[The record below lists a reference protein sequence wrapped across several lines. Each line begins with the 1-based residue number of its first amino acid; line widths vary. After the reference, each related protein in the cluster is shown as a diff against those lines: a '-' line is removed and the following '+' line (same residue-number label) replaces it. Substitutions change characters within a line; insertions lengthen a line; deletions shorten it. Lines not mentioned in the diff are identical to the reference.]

1 MHKYIENRINLHTC
15 IRVVCVGLFLCFNF
29 SAYGAEPLDLN
40 TALQNTYRACVNIDD
55 DLHDLKVLAGVN
67 TAVTGVGTGLGIG
80 AVATGFA
87 KASTDKEIE
96 ELEKEL
102 ERLSNEYEGPQPTQA
117 DKDVFLRE
125 CEEYEASNPNNINVE
140 IDELTKK
147 SKKLGNWRT
156 GLLAG
161 NTATN
166 IAGAIISSKTI
177 KNKDL
182 QEQIDACISA
192 TKELNEAIIAAKVSG
207 EDIGEAKQIY
217 EACREYEYVDISPIN
232 NRGKGALISASVG
245 AGLGGVG
252 TVTSAIANTDKTRN
266 DNTDEG
272 KKKEKNLNTASNVLA
287 VGATAASATATV
299 FNATQIAA
307 IKKVAKVSSN
317 CTGVLK

>member
-1 MHKYIENRINLHTC
+1 MHQKSQKPTHIHTRIVFPC
-15 IRVVCVGLFLCFNF
+15 LFLCLNF
-29 SAYGAEPLDLN
+29 SVYAAEELGLN
-40 TALQNTYRACVNIDD
+40 IALQNTYRACVNIDD
-55 DLHDLKVLAGVN
+55 DIHDLKVLAGVN
-67 TAVTGVGTGLGIG
+67 TAVTAVGTGLGVG

-87 KASTDKEIE
+87 KVSTDKEIE

-102 ERLSNEYEGPQPTQA
+102 ERLSNEYDGPQPTQI
-117 DKDVFLRE
+117 DKEAFLRE
-125 CEEYEASNPNNINVE
+125 CDEYEAANTKNITVE

-166 IAGAIISSKTI
+166 IAGAIISSKTM
-177 KNKDL
+177 KNQGL
-182 QEQIDACISA
+182 QEQIDECISA
-192 TKELNEAIIAAKVSG
+192 TKALNNAIIAAKMNG
-207 EDIGEAKQIY
+207 EDVSEAKNIY
-217 EACREYEYVDISPIN
+217 EACREYEYVDISPIK
-232 NRGKGALISASVG
+232 NRGKGAMISSTIG
-245 AGLGGVG
+245 AGLGGAG
-252 TVTSAIANTDKTRN
+252 TITSVIANSDKTRN

-272 KKKEKNLNTASNVLA
+272 KKKEKNLNTTSNVLA

-317 CTGVLK
+317 CTEVLK